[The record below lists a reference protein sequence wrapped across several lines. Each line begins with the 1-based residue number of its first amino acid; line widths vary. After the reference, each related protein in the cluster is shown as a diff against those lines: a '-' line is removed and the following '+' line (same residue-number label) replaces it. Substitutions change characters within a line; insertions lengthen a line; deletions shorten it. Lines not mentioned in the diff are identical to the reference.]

1 MQNCLDEDEPLKT
14 AVGHKPLVTLTILIR
29 MGVLAAGIG
38 VLSACHHSTKAPA
51 AGTTVYSIG
60 GSISGLT
67 SPGMELTNNGK
78 DMVAV
83 APGATSFTFPTAL
96 DTNAT
101 FSVAISVQPTGQT
114 CRILTGSATGTVTT
128 YNIGTVVIQCLSAW
142 VWQSGSTGGDSPGV
156 YPQTQSGAG
165 SGTPSARDSA
175 ASWTDSAGHFWLFGG
190 EGIDSSGHY
199 GYLNDLWEYTPGFGW
214 LSAGWQRVAGGSSTN
229 GAAGSYVAQGANAGN
244 WPGARAGA
252 IYWTD
257 KSGNFWMFGGR
268 GLDSTTNNA
277 DQYLDDLW
285 EYVPGTGWSWVGG
298 PNTASTSSASY
309 PATPGVTSAQNLP
322 GGRAFGVSW
331 VDLTGNLWLMGGQ
344 GYDSHA
350 AFGALNDLWKYV
362 PGTGWTWEGGANAIS
377 ALGSYGATGTASNV
391 PGARYD
397 ALSWTDPSGNMWLFG
412 GFGLATTATAGG
424 LNDLW
429 EYLPATGQ
437 WNFVSGS
444 NTVGAGGV
452 YGSEGTATAG
462 NVPGSRYSPCGWSD
476 ASGNLYLFGGYGMDS
491 TSTPGGLNDLWKFT
505 PSTGLWTWVNGSE
518 FADGEGLYGTLG
530 TDSIGTSPGARYG
543 AVSWVDPHGNLWFFG
558 GYGIDVAGEVFD
570 LNDLWEFIP

>member
-1 MQNCLDEDEPLKT
+1 MKT
-14 AVGHKPLVTLTILIR
+14 AVSQKPLVTVTTLIR
-29 MGVLAAGIG
+29 MGVVAVCIG
-38 VLSACHHSTKAPA
+38 MLSACHHSSKAPA

-67 SPGMELTNNGK
+67 SPGMVLSNNLT
-78 DMVAV
+78 DLVDV

-96 DTNAT
+96 DTNAA
-101 FSVAISVQPTGQT
+101 FSVAIKTQPTGQT
-114 CRILTGSATGTVTT
+114 CQILTGSATGTVST
-128 YNIGTVVIQCLSAW
+128 YNIGTVVISCSSAW
-142 VWQSGSTGGDSPGV
+142 VWQRGSTEGDSPGV

-175 ASWTDSAGHFWLFGG
+175 ASWTDSSGHFWLFGG
-190 EGIDSSGHY
+190 EGIDSSGNY
-199 GYLNDLWEYTPGFGW
+199 GYLNDLWEYTPGTGW

-257 KSGNFWMFGGR
+257 ASGNFWMFGGR
-268 GLDSTTNNA
+268 GLDSTTTNA
-277 DQYLDDLW
+277 DLYLNDLW

-298 PNTASTSSASY
+298 PSTASASSANY
-309 PATPGVTSAQNLP
+309 PASAGVGTAQSLP

-344 GYDSHA
+344 GYDSVA

-362 PGTGWTWEGGANAIS
+362 PGTGWIWEGGAKTIG
-377 ALGSYGATGTASNV
+377 ALGSYGAAGTASNV

-397 ALSWTDPSGNMWLFG
+397 AVSWADQAGHLWLFG
-412 GFGLATTATAGG
+412 GFGFGSAATAGS

-437 WNFVSGS
+437 WNFISGAS
-444 NTVGAGGV
+444 TTGAEGV
-452 YGSEGTATAG
+452 YGSEGTGSAG
-462 NVPGSRYSPCGWSD
+462 SVPGARYSPNGWID
-476 ASGNLYLFGGYGMDS
+476 ANGNLYLFGGYGVDS
-491 TSTPGGLNDLWKFT
+491 SGTPGGLNDLWKFT
-505 PSTGLWTWVNGSE
+505 PGTGLWTWVNGSE
-518 FADGEGLYGTLG
+518 FADAEGVYGTLA
-530 TDSIGTSPGARYG
+530 TDSVGTAPGARYG
-543 AVSWVDPHGNLWFFG
+543 ANSWIDLQGNLWFFG